1 MTSAHPSHLS
11 PDQVEELRTVLEKD
25 LGRLERSMRLT
36 DQVLEPAALDQ
47 TAVGRLSRMDTLQ
60 GQALARD
67 LQGREQVRLA
77 QLQEALRRVAAGT
90 YGRCT
95 ACSGPIPFAR
105 LLVFPESPE
114 CGACPKG

>member
-1 MTSAHPSHLS
+1 
-11 PDQVEELRTVLEKD
+11 
-25 LGRLERSMRLT
+25 MRLT

-67 LQGREQVRLA
+67 LQDREEARLA
-77 QLQEALRRVAAGT
+77 LLQGALARLSAGT
-90 YGRCT
+90 YGWCA

-105 LLVFPESPE
+105 LLVVPESPE
-114 CGACPKG
+114 CGSCPGG

>member
-1 MTSAHPSHLS
+1 MRKPHLTQTQL
-11 PDQVEELRTVLEKD
+11 DELRGVLESD
-25 LGRLERSMRLT
+25 LRRLERSMRLT
-36 DQVLEPAALDQ
+36 DQVLEPATLDQ

-77 QLQEALRRVAAGT
+77 LLQEALRRVAAGT
-90 YGRCT
+90 YGWCL

-114 CGACPKG
+114 CGACPQD

>member
-1 MTSAHPSHLS
+1 
-11 PDQVEELRTVLEKD
+11 
-25 LGRLERSMRLT
+25 MRLT

-60 GQALARD
+60 GQALARG
-67 LQGREQVRLA
+67 LQDREISRLA
-77 QLQEALRRVAAGT
+77 QLQEALARVPAGT
-90 YGRCT
+90 YGWCV
-95 ACSGPIPFAR
+95 ACSGPIPFER